1 MRLCLTTS
9 RLLHQMAHFFLSYLS
24 YRYIAKA
31 KMLETEPNTPI
42 ASIMHKVICTTSHG
56 KPSREGLTFASFPH
70 LAGGWGRPP
79 FHPKAEE
86 WISTFVII
94 TGKPVTVKVIWL
106 RQMHCF
112 DHCFDHVEQQNGPNS

>member
-1 MRLCLTTS
+1 MRLCLTPS
-9 RLLHQMAHFFLSYLS
+9 RLLQQTAHFFFPYLS

-70 LAGGWGRPP
+70 LAGGWGATAFPP
-79 FHPKAEE
+79 KGGRMDFY
-86 WISTFVII
+86 V
-94 TGKPVTVKVIWL
+94 
-106 RQMHCF
+106 C
-112 DHCFDHVEQQNGPNS
+112 